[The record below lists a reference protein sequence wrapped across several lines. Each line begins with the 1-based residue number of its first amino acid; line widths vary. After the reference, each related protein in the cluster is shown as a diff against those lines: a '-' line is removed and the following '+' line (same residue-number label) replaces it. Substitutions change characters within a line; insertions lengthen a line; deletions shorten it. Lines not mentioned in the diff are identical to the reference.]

1 MEKII
6 AQGRCIFAFA
16 IVAFGVQNI
25 VCAQFQGAV
34 IPVMPWVPAHPA
46 LAYLTG
52 TILIAAGVCIA
63 FNFRSRLISIL
74 LGVFFLVCTVAL
86 QVPKAAAHPFDLGI
100 RTLVFETLSMS
111 AGALVLARTL
121 QGDSGDSS
129 QSAALTDKFLL
140 SGRYLFALSSI
151 VFGISHFLL
160 LRFIAS
166 LIPPWFPGGLFWA
179 FFTGAAFVAAGVSIA
194 AKIMDRL
201 AAILLGA
208 MFLIWFLFLHTP
220 RLLNAAHSHNP
231 NEWSSAFIALGM
243 CGASWIVAQASFRE
257 RRT

>member
-6 AQGRCIFAFA
+6 ARGRCIFAFA

-25 VCAQFQGAV
+25 VCARFQGAV

-46 LAYLTG
+46 LACLTG
-52 TILIAAGVCIA
+52 AILIAAGVCIA
-63 FNFRSRLISIL
+63 FNIKSRLISIL
-74 LGVFFLVCTVAL
+74 LGVFFLVCTVVL

-100 RTLVFETLSMS
+100 RTLVFETLSMG

-121 QGDSGDSS
+121 QGDSGDSP

-160 LRFIAS
+160 LRY
-166 LIPPWFPGGLFWA
+166 
-179 FFTGAAFVAAGVSIA
+179 
-194 AKIMDRL
+194 
-201 AAILLGA
+201 
-208 MFLIWFLFLHTP
+208 
-220 RLLNAAHSHNP
+220 
-231 NEWSSAFIALGM
+231 
-243 CGASWIVAQASFRE
+243 SFR
-257 RRT
+257 RRRRQHCRENYGSPRGDSAGGHVSDLVSVLAHA